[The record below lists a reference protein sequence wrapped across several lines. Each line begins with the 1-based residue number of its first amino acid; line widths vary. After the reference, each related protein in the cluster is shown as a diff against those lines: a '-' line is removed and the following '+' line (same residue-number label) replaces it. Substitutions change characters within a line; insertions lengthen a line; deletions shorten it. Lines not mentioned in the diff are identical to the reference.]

1 MEIDKKQIINDKEE
15 ELEIE
20 ENNLEFSSDEDKDNK
35 TSNNKKGIKLHTIKS
50 KIKVINYAKD
60 HNISAASR
68 EFNIPRTTIND
79 WVKNQNIILN
89 IEKDK
94 YDKKNLNKGASSL
107 YEKEEK
113 EIINFIEFNLKLFNP
128 ITTISLLIKFLELVP
143 DRKKNHINPIIDI
156 NVEY

>member
-1 MEIDKKQIINDKEE
+1 MDIDTDEIINDKEE

-35 TSNNKKGIKLHTIKS
+35 MPNNKKGAKLHTIKS
-50 KIKVINYAKD
+50 KIKVINYAKG
-60 HNISAASR
+60 HNISAASK

-89 IEKDK
+89 IDKDK
-94 YDKKNLNKGASSL
+94 YDKKSLNKGASRL

-113 EIINFIEFNLKLFNP
+113 ELINFIEFNRKLFNP

-143 DRKKNHINPIIDI
+143 ERKKNI
-156 NVEY
+156 

>member
-1 MEIDKKQIINDKEE
+1 MDIDTDEIINDKEE

-35 TSNNKKGIKLHTIKS
+35 MPNNKKGAKLHTIKS
-50 KIKVINYAKD
+50 KIKVINYAKG

-89 IEKDK
+89 IDKDK
-94 YDKKNLNKGASSL
+94 YDKKSLNKGASRL

-113 EIINFIEFNLKLFNP
+113 ELINFIEFNRKLFNH

-143 DRKKNHINPIIDI
+143 
-156 NVEY
+156 